1 MNKKV
6 TVDNLSSEIMK
17 ALKEFEGVTEKDCE
31 DGVLDTAE
39 EAVKELRLAPGHPPK
54 YQSWKKYDAGWG
66 IDAKFRGKKTTAIVR
81 NKTEYRLTHLL
92 EFGHA
97 IKHGGRKVGEAGAY
111 EHIAPVAK
119 KADENLAKNIIKR
132 VENGQNH

>member
-6 TVDNLSSEIMK
+6 TVDNLADEIMK
-17 ALKEFEGVTEKDCE
+17 SLKEFENVTDKDCQ

-39 EAVKELRLAPGHPPK
+39 EAVKELRLAKPEYTPVI
-54 YQSWKKYDAGWG
+54 QSWQKYNSGWG
-66 IDAKFRGKKTTAIVR
+66 IDAKLKGKKTSAIVR

-97 IKHGGRKVGEAGAY
+97 IRRGGRKIGDARAF

-119 KADENLAKNIIKR
+119 KAEENLTKNIIKR
-132 VENGQNH
+132 VENG

>member
-1 MNKKV
+1 MSKKV
-6 TVDNLSSEIMK
+6 TIDNLSSEIMK

-39 EAVKELRLAPGHPPK
+39 EAVKELRLANPPGSGE
-54 YQSWKKYDAGWG
+54 YQSWQKYNRGWG
-66 IDAKFRGKKTTAIVR
+66 IKATIRGKKTSAIVH

-97 IKHGGRKVGEAGAY
+97 LVAGGRRVGNTRAF

-119 KADENLAKNIIKR
+119 KAEENLIKFIRKR
-132 VENGQNH
+132 VENG

>member
-6 TVDNLSSEIMK
+6 TIDNLSSEIMK
-17 ALKEFEGVTEKDCE
+17 TLKEFEGVTDKDCE

-39 EAVKELRLAPGHPPK
+39 EAVKELRQANPPGSGE
-54 YQSWKKYDAGWG
+54 YQSWKKYNSGWG
-66 IDAKFRGKKTTAIVR
+66 IKATIRGKKTSAVVH
-81 NKTEYRLTHLL
+81 NKKEYRLTHLL

-97 IKHGGRKVGEAGAY
+97 LVAGGRRVGRTRAF

-119 KADENLAKNIIKR
+119 RAEENLVKNIRKR
-132 VENGQNH
+132 VENG